1 MTYRN
6 RPAPRRRHRARWQ
19 DELRTQRLLV
29 GGFAAAIAVALGLFG
44 ISAWNAYYDTHLRQV
59 MYVEGTAVVRE
70 ELDLRQA
77 IQGAELQAT
86 GTDLSDQMGGAR
98 DAVLQQQLSVISD
111 QFSNLTATATG
122 SITDGLFQATR
133 ADGFGISVSDE
144 EIDAEVATR
153 QTLPARIQVSIIAID
168 ALPEDA
174 ASGDEPT
181 EADFARA
188 EEEANAIRSRLDDG
202 EEFGAIATAESDD
215 PASAQ
220 FEGLVGWVSADDP
233 QYGYLFPLADGV
245 GAGELSGPTLTD
257 DGYVILQVEDR
268 TEEGPFTGLLDL
280 LSAARVTDADYRA
293 YVGDEL
299 LRQAF
304 RAHFTDEV
312 AVSPAEQREVAQI
325 LVLNDQG
332 VPVPKQRLRHLLAQP
347 VPGGEVAD
355 QEAATEEQWAA
366 ALARAEAWH
375 DEVQDPDA
383 DWFEIAKESDDP
395 GSRSNGGDLGWYD
408 PTTGQFV
415 PEFEAA
421 VARLTVGEISEP
433 VRTDFGYHV
442 IQVTDQRTTA
452 LDFATNLIEELQA
465 DPDSFGAEA
474 LANSEDSATRTEEGY
489 LGWVA
494 RFEGTAA
501 REEAIFGMTEIGEIS
516 EQPVIDGNQ
525 IWIFKLLNSDDARV
539 IPESR
544 LTTIQSTGY
553 SRWYDTLKADGQI
566 WIDTQLQLDAA
577 PPTA

>member
-494 RFEGTAA
+494 RYEGTAA